1 MRRAIDAI
9 GIVLGVVALS
19 VLAIAVLPGVPFGA
33 LRRTSLL
40 IVVLAVAGLT
50 YVTIGL
56 IRRSRDEDA
65 AETSTTLVSAG
76 AALMTFAAI
85 YAVLINETVD

>member
-1 MRRAIDAI
+1 MRRAIDSI

-19 VLAIAVLPGVPFGA
+19 VLAIA
-33 LRRTSLL
+33 
-40 IVVLAVAGLT
+40 
-50 YVTIGL
+50 
-56 IRRSRDEDA
+56 
-65 AETSTTLVSAG
+65 STTLVSAG